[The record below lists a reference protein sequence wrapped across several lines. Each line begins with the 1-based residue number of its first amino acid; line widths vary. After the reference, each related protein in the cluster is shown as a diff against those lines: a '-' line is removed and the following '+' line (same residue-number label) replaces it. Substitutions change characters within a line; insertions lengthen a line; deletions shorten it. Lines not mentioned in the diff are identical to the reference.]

1 MAGQPGLTFEGV
13 LSPGIVAAIVALLVG
28 AATWSALRA
37 RLSIAVRCAIIS
49 CRTVAALAL
58 AVALLAPARLTRDE
72 IVLRAPAVILL
83 DASESMN
90 VRDAGPTRRGAA
102 ITWLTEH
109 QALVSELSTRADVMR
124 FDFGRD
130 LAEVSEWT
138 PAARERL
145 TATGDAISAVAR
157 RLKGRP
163 GASIIL
169 LSDGRTTA
177 GLDPVRAATMSR
189 ERGTRVHA
197 IAVGDAAVAQFRDR
211 KVNNV
216 LCPSVAQ
223 LQSAVPIHGFI
234 TSLGEKGQPFAVRLK
249 INDEIVETK
258 EVVADDDRF
267 AARVSFSY
275 TPATPGEKRV
285 TVEIDASNAEFDPR
299 NNAMTTFMRVVQ
311 KDIRILYLEGRLRWE
326 YTFLKRAL
334 AQIPGAHFAARNL
347 FSTSEPVEPQ
357 ALAAYNVVI
366 IGDVTAAQIGLPFL
380 QALEKKVAD
389 EEAGVLFL
397 AGGENLGPA
406 AGWEK
411 TPMAALLPF
420 DLDGTSPPAEK
431 STLVSLTT
439 YGLSHFAVALDRDG
453 AANVRAWR
461 ELPKLEA
468 FAKCGPPKAAA
479 TVIATAE
486 SGEPLLLSQP
496 FGKGRAM
503 AFLAETAWKWV
514 LDSETSAEK
523 YRRFWHQCILW
534 LARKEKNA
542 RKLMVDL
549 ERYLYA
555 AGDPVEVAITLE
567 DPPGTPV
574 PDAAVQLTIE
584 GPSGSAPSRPAA
596 FYGGAYHATLVPE
609 EPGDYRL
616 TVEAR
621 RGPDDFGRATARF
634 TVISP
639 SAELDQPGA
648 DPDALMAV
656 ASAGG
661 GLFAPLADGAKVF
674 DRVIKDCRETRVE
687 RVHRASLWDK
697 PWLVLLFVAAL
708 GTEWFLR
715 KWNRML

>member
-1 MAGQPGLTFEGV
+1 M
-13 LSPGIVAAIVALLVG
+13 
-28 AATWSALRA
+28 
-37 RLSIAVRCAIIS
+37 
-49 CRTVAALAL
+49 
-58 AVALLAPARLTRDE
+58 
-72 IVLRAPAVILL
+72 
-83 DASESMN
+83 
-90 VRDAGPTRRGAA
+90 
-102 ITWLTEH
+102 
-109 QALVSELSTRADVMR
+109 
-124 FDFGRD
+124 
-130 LAEVSEWT
+130 
-138 PAARERL
+138 
-145 TATGDAISAVAR
+145 AR

-163 GASIIL
+163 GASIIV

-189 ERGTRVHA
+189 ERGVRVHA
-197 IAVGDAAVAQFRDR
+197 ISVGDAAVARFRDR

-234 TSLGEKGQPFAVRLK
+234 TSLGEKGQTFAARLK
-249 INDEIVETK
+249 IDDEIVETK
-258 EVVADDDRF
+258 EIVADDDRF
-267 AARVSFSY
+267 STRVTFSY
-275 TPATPGEKRV
+275 TPPAPGEKRV

-299 NNAMTTFMRVVQ
+299 NNSMTTFMRVVQ

-347 FSTSEPVEPQ
+347 FSATEPVEPQ

-366 IGDVTAAQIGLPFL
+366 IGDVTAAQVGLPFL
-380 QALEKKVAD
+380 QALERKVSD

-397 AGGENLGPA
+397 AGGENLGPSA
-406 AGWEK
+406 RWES

-420 DLDGTSPPAEK
+420 ELAGTSPPFEK
-431 STLVSLTT
+431 ATHVSLTS

-453 AANVRAWR
+453 GSNVRAWR

-468 FAKCGPPKAAA
+468 FAKCGPSKAAA
-479 TVIATAE
+479 SVIATSE
-486 SGEPLLLSQP
+486 TGEPLLIVQP
-496 FGKGRAM
+496 FGKGRTM

-514 LDSETSAEK
+514 LDSDASAEK

-555 AGDPVEVAITLE
+555 AGDPVEVTVTVE

-574 PDAAVQLTIE
+574 PNAAVQITIE

-596 FYGGAYHATLVPE
+596 FYGGAFHATLIPE

-621 RGPDDFGRATARF
+621 RDGDDFGRATARF

-648 DPDALMAV
+648 DPDALMAM

-661 GLFAPLADGAKVF
+661 GLFATLADGAKVF
-674 DRVIKDCRETRVE
+674 DRVGKDCQETRVE
-687 RVHRASLWDK
+687 RVHRTSLWDR